1 MMTRREVDRRLF
13 LSVLAAG
20 TAACGAPRHQRS
32 PASALLPESDDGWE
46 EIARLFPRTPGDLVY
61 LDNGFVGKAPRAVVE
76 RMVAAVKFELE
87 SGRVALDDEAAEE
100 RLRPVREGL
109 ARIAGTRV
117 DEIALVRNATEALA
131 TVLLGMPL
139 AAGDVIAAGT
149 HEYWAMYDAL
159 SERSRRDGV
168 VIQRVDMPHP
178 RPTDEHIVEAF
189 DRALTPRTRLLLVS
203 HMVNLTGQIMP
214 VRALSEL
221 AHSRGIQ
228 VLVDGA
234 QSFAHL
240 TDPLPELGCDFWGTS
255 LHKWMT
261 APIGTGLLYVRR
273 DLVETI
279 PPLVP
284 TQRPFADTMGKYENS
299 GTRTHTAA
307 LAVAP
312 AIEFHER
319 VGGERKQARL
329 RELRE
334 QWARPIGELPGVTF
348 LARPESSCGIGAFR
362 VEGRDGQSLVA
373 ALRDRFGIVV
383 QPVSARHDPRVDGV
397 RVTPGLHTTQADLQ
411 SFVEAMG
418 ELL

>member
-1 MMTRREVDRRLF
+1 MTKREVDRRLF

-20 TAACGAPRHQRS
+20 TAACGAPPRQRS
-32 PASALLPESDDGWE
+32 RASALLPESDDGWE

-76 RMVAAVKFELE
+76 RMVAAVEFELE
-87 SGRVALDDEAAEE
+87 SGRVALDDDAAEE

-117 DEIALVRNATEALA
+117 DELALVRNATEALD
-131 TVLLGMPL
+131 TVLLGMPM
-139 AAGDVIAAGT
+139 AAGDIIAAGT

-178 RPTDEHIVEAF
+178 RPTDEQIVEAF

-214 VRALSEL
+214 VRSLSEL

-240 TDPLPELGCDFWGTS
+240 ADPLPELGCDYWGTS

-261 APIGTGLLYVRR
+261 APVGTGLLYVRR

-279 PPLVP
+279 SRWCPPRGLSQ
-284 TQRPFADTMGKYENS
+284 TRWAS
-299 GTRTHTAA
+299 TRTPAPGLTPPRWRSPRRSSSTSA
-307 LAVAP
+307 LAGP
-312 AIEFHER
+312 ASRRGCASYESSGRARSASCPESR
-319 VGGERKQARL
+319 SLRARSLPVGSVPSAWR
-329 RELRE
+329 
-334 QWARPIGELPGVTF
+334 GVTGR
-348 LARPESSCGIGAFR
+348 ASSPRFAIGSGSSSSR
-362 VEGRDGQSLVA
+362 CR
-373 ALRDRFGIVV
+373 
-383 QPVSARHDPRVDGV
+383 
-397 RVTPGLHTTQADLQ
+397 RVTILGWTESASPPACTRRRRTCGA
-411 SFVEAMG
+411 SSSR
-418 ELL
+418 